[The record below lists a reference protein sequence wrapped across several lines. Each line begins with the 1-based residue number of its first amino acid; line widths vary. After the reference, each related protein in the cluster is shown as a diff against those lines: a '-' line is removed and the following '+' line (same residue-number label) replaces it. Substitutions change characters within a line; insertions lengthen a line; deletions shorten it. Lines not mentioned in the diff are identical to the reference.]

1 MFLYLDCVLF
11 FINRI
16 KNNKIENVK
25 KFINVRLYGVKP
37 SIVIA
42 PSKKGTKNITKNL
55 LFSIVVKLNL
65 KSFSQF
71 YSFYN
76 NPCL

>member
-16 KNNKIENVK
+16 KNNKAGNKK
-25 KFINVRLYGVKP
+25 KFISVKLYGENP
-37 SIVIA
+37 NTTNPPI
-42 PSKKGTKNITKNL
+42 KKGAKNIAKNL
-55 LFSIVVKLNL
+55 LFNIELKLNL

-71 YSFYN
+71 YSFYSN
-76 NPCL
+76 LYF